1 MGKVEKISV
10 SLPAEMVKAVN
21 KAVDSGNYAT
31 VSEVV
36 RTALRMWEQERAES
50 DRAYKQ
56 AVETYGLERL
66 RQMVQEGIDS
76 GPGIDID
83 EAFDRVRARLEQKWG
98 KGNGSRKAV
107 AGRSARSR

>member
-10 SLPAEMVKAVN
+10 SLPAEMMKAVN

-50 DRAYKQ
+50 DRLYKQ

-66 RQMVQEGIDS
+66 RQMVQEGIASLDK
-76 GPGIDID
+76 GETVPA
-83 EAFDRVRARLEQKWG
+83 EQVFDRLQAKYRAMAEAQKQ
-98 KGNGSRKAV
+98 KQPNKKV
-107 AGRSARSR
+107 ARR